1 MSTTIDYEPTDSG
14 IKSLAAAIIIQAAE
28 DYGNALLRN
37 PIVNYPIDYFK
48 KTPGTLFNWP
58 WNMIGECEAFFRSE
72 WFELLNPL
80 RMTGE
85 AAIREIRKQV
95 EYWPRKR
102 RFILMSGDNHNKG
115 GRR

>member
-14 IKSLAAAIIIQAAE
+14 IKALAAAIVMQAAE
-28 DYGNALLRN
+28 DYGNALLGN
-37 PIVNYPIDYFK
+37 PIINYPMSYYR
-48 KTPGTLFNWP
+48 KTPGVLSYP
-58 WNMIGECEAFFRSE
+58 LRIAEECESFFRSE

-85 AAIREIRKQV
+85 TAIREIRKQV

-102 RFILMSGDNHNKG
+102 RFILISGDNHNKG
-115 GRR
+115 GCQ